1 MARGYDSTAV
11 SLREP
16 VVWEVGK
23 EAPEGGRELDDMS
36 NGNMSFEAQNGA
48 VQEHVLEA
56 VVKQKKG
63 DKAHSPSAAY
73 CTPEPE
79 QDSVNTSRKLSIAPL
94 PGRLRM
100 YVPPVNF
107 GAIEEGSI
115 YRSGYPKPENYSFLA
130 SLNLKTIL

>member
-1 MARGYDSTAV
+1 MARGYDSTGV
-11 SLREP
+11 SLRDP

-23 EAPEGGRELDDMS
+23 AVPEGGRELYDTS
-36 NGNMSFEAQNGA
+36 NGKTSYEAQTGA
-48 VQEHVLEA
+48 VQEHVPGA
-56 VVKQKKG
+56 VVKQKKSDKG
-63 DKAHSPSAAY
+63 DSPSAAY

-79 QDSVNTSRKLSIAPL
+79 HDSVNTSRKLSIAPL